1 VAERFADDGPFFS
14 SAGGSPLSCRI
25 GLTVLDIMRDE
36 GLQGNADV
44 VGRHLKQ
51 GLERLGERFDLIG
64 AVYGL
69 GLYLGV
75 ELVSDRAKFTPATAA
90 AARLCDELLLRGI
103 IVQPT
108 GDFKNVLK
116 IKPPLCLT
124 VASADHFLHA
134 LDEVLGE
141 LTG

>member
-1 VAERFADDGPFFS
+1 V
-14 SAGGSPLSCRI
+14 
-25 GLTVLDIMRDE
+25 
-36 GLQGNADV
+36 
-44 VGRHLKQ
+44 K
-51 GLERLGERFDLIG
+51 LGERFDLVG

-75 ELVSDRAKFTPATAA
+75 ELVSDRLAFTPATALA
-90 AARLCDELLLRGI
+90 AQVCDELLLRGC

-124 VASADHFLHA
+124 VASADHFLTA
-134 LDEVLGE
+134 FADVLADLE
-141 LTG
+141 S